1 MEQNHSALR
10 TRIRV
15 AAKHEPADVVIRNG
29 RIVNVFTGE
38 LMIGDVAVS
47 GGIIAGIGA
56 YEGKETVDA
65 QGRYI
70 VPGFIDGHV
79 HIESSLLTP
88 QQFARVL
95 LLHGVTTVVTDPHEI
110 ANVAG
115 TAGIRYMLDAA
126 EGLPIDSYVMLPSC
140 VPATPF
146 ESNGAQLDAEHLEP
160 FYRHPNVLGLAEVM
174 DYRSVANTE
183 ARMMHKLA
191 ATHEAGALMDGHAAG
206 ISRDGLNVYM
216 AAGIRTDHES
226 ISLQEA
232 QDRLDMGL
240 YLMIREGTVAKD
252 LDALLPVVTPRN
264 ARRCLFVTDDKLID
278 DLLNEGSIDH
288 IVRLAAAK
296 GLDPITAIQMATLN
310 TAECFRLRQHGAIA
324 AGYQAD
330 LLLLDDLEQVKIHQV
345 YKRGR
350 CVVDAGRLV
359 EAAFPPGNPITGS
372 LSGNLLG
379 LNVRKVEP
387 AHLAIPLKSDL
398 CHVIEVI
405 PNSLVT
411 HHRIE
416 QVEAKDGMFSPSVD
430 GDLLKLAVI
439 ERHHATGNVG
449 VGIVKGFGLKRG
461 AIATTVAHDSHNIVV
476 VGASDDEMLAAIEE
490 VTRTGGGAAV
500 VAGREVL
507 SSLPLPIAGLLSD
520 RPYWEVSE
528 GLKKL
533 MLAMAEIGASQA
545 FNPLLTLSFLTLPVI
560 PHLKLTDKGL
570 FDFASFSHIAVEAQ
584 REQSN

>member
-1 MEQNHSALR
+1 MEQNSSNLR

-15 AAKHEPADVVIRNG
+15 AAKKEPADVVIRNG

-38 LMIGDVAVS
+38 LMTGDVAIA
-47 GGIIAGIGA
+47 GGIIAGIGS
-56 YEGKETVDA
+56 YEGIETIDA

-88 QQFARVL
+88 PQFARVL
-95 LLHGVTTVVTDPHEI
+95 LMHGVTTVITDPHEV

-115 TAGIRYMLDAA
+115 TAGIQYMLDAA
-126 EGLPIDSYVMLPSC
+126 EGLPFDCFVMLPSS

-146 ESNGAQLDAEHLEP
+146 ESNGAQLNAEHLDP

-174 DYRSVANTE
+174 DYPSVANTE
-183 ARMMHKLA
+183 ERMLDKLA
-191 ATHEAGALMDGHAAG
+191 AAHKAGALIDGHAAG

-216 AAGIRTDHES
+216 AAGIRNDHEC
-226 ISLQEA
+226 ISSQEA
-232 QDRLDMGL
+232 QDRLDLGM
-240 YLMIREGTVAKD
+240 YLMIREGTVAKE

-264 ARRCLFVTDDKLID
+264 SRRCLFVTDDKLID

-288 IVRLAAAK
+288 IVRRAAAQ

-310 TAECFRLRQHGAIA
+310 TAECFRLHQHGAIA

-350 CVVDAGRLV
+350 CVVNAGQLV
-359 EAAFPPGNPITGS
+359 EEAFPPYDPKTSS
-372 LSGNLLG
+372 LNRNLIG
-379 LNVRKVEP
+379 LHVHKLELD
-387 AHLAIPLKSDL
+387 HLAIPLQGDR

-405 PNSLVT
+405 PNSLLT
-411 HHRIE
+411 HHRIDK
-416 QVEAKDGMFSPSVD
+416 VEVSDGMFSPSVD
-430 GDLLKLAVI
+430 SDLLKIAVI

-449 VGIVKGFGLKRG
+449 VGIVKGFGLQRG

-490 VTRTGGGAAV
+490 VIRTGGGAAV
-500 VAGREVL
+500 VANREVL
-507 SSLPLPIAGLLSD
+507 ASLPLPIAGLLSD
-520 RPYWEVSE
+520 RPYKEVHD

-533 MLAMAEIGASQA
+533 MLAMADIGASQA

-570 FDFASFSHIAVEAQ
+570 FDFASFSHIEVEA
-584 REQSN
+584 

>member
-1 MEQNHSALR
+1 MGNNRAALQ

-15 AAKHEPADVVIRNG
+15 AAKQEPADLVIRGG

-38 LMIGDVAVS
+38 LMEGDIAIVE
-47 GGIIAGIGA
+47 GMIAGIGA
-56 YEGKETVDA
+56 YEGKEIVDA

-88 QQFARVL
+88 QQFARVS

-115 TAGIRYMLDAA
+115 AAGIQYMLDAA
-126 EGLPIDSYVMLPSC
+126 EGLPLDCYVMLPSC

-146 ESNGAQLDAEHLEP
+146 ESNGAQLGAEELAP
-160 FYRHPNVLGLAEVM
+160 FYGHPKVLGLAEVM
-174 DYRSVANTE
+174 DYPSVASTD
-183 ARMMHKLA
+183 ARMLHKIA
-191 ATHEAGALMDGHAAG
+191 MAQEAGAVIDGHAAG
-206 ISRDGLNVYM
+206 ISREGLNVYM
-216 AAGIRTDHES
+216 AADIRSDHES
-226 ISLQEA
+226 VSLQEA
-232 QDRLDMGL
+232 RDRLDLGM

-252 LDALLPVVTPRN
+252 LEALLPAVTPRN

-278 DLLNEGSIDH
+278 DLLSEGSIDH
-288 IVRLAAAK
+288 IVRLAVGR
-296 GLDPITAIQMATLN
+296 GLDPVTAIQMATLN
-310 TAECFRLRQHGAIA
+310 TAECFRLRHHGAIA

-330 LLLLDDLEQVKIHQV
+330 LLLLDDLEQVTIHQV

-359 EAAFPPGNPITGS
+359 EEAFPSTAPESGS
-372 LSGNLLG
+372 CNASGKLPG
-379 LNVRKVEP
+379 LNAKKVEA
-387 AHLAIPLKSDL
+387 AHLAIPLQGDR
-398 CHVIEVI
+398 CHVIAII

-411 HHRIE
+411 RHRIE
-416 QVEAKDGMFSPSVD
+416 QVDVKDGCFFPSVNS
-430 GDLLKLAVI
+430 DLLKLAVI
-439 ERHHATGNVG
+439 ERHNATGNVG
-449 VGIVKGFGLKRG
+449 VGVVQGFGLKRG

-476 VGASDDEMLAAIEE
+476 VGTSDDDMLAAIDE

-507 SSLPLPIAGLLSD
+507 ASLPLPIAGLLSD
-520 RPYWEVSE
+520 RPYLEVYE
-528 GLKKL
+528 GLKQL
-533 MLAMAEIGASQA
+533 GLAMAQIGASEA

-570 FDFASFSHIAVEAQ
+570 FDFNSFSHIPVEA
-584 REQSN
+584 

>member
-1 MEQNHSALR
+1 MEQKLSELR

-15 AAKHEPADVVIRNG
+15 AAKQEPADLVIRNG

-38 LMIGDVAVS
+38 LMDGDVAIV
-47 GGIIAGIGA
+47 GGIIAGIGS
-56 YEGKETVDA
+56 YEGKEIVDA
-65 QGRYI
+65 QGKYI

-88 QQFARVL
+88 QQFANVS

-115 TAGIRYMLDAA
+115 TSGIQYMLDAA
-126 EGLPIDSYVMLPSC
+126 HDLPIDCYVMLPSC

-146 ESNGAQLDAEHLEP
+146 ESNGAQLDAEHLAP
-160 FYRHPNVLGLAEVM
+160 FYSHPNVLGLAEVM
-174 DYRSVANTE
+174 DYPSVANTNPS
-183 ARMMHKLA
+183 MLQKLA
-191 ATHEAGALMDGHAAG
+191 TTREAGALIDGHAAG
-206 ISRDGLNVYM
+206 ISREGLNVYM

-226 ISLQEA
+226 VSLQEA
-232 QDRLDMGL
+232 QDRLDLGM

-252 LDALLPVVTPRN
+252 LDALLPVVTSRN
-264 ARRCLFVTDDKLID
+264 SRRCLFVTDDKLID

-288 IVRLAAAK
+288 IVRLAMAR

-310 TAECFRLRQHGAIA
+310 AAECFRLHQHGAIA

-330 LLLLDDLEQVKIHQV
+330 MLLLDDLEHVKIHQV
-345 YKRGR
+345 YKRG
-350 CVVDAGRLV
+350 CLVVDEGQLV
-359 EAAFPPGNPITGS
+359 EEAFPPVVTDGS
-372 LSGNLLG
+372 MSNSNLRG
-379 LNVRKVEP
+379 MNVHKVEKS
-387 AHLAIPLKSDL
+387 HLAIPLQGDR

-405 PNSLVT
+405 PNSLLT

-416 QVEAKDGMFSPSVD
+416 QVEVKDGMFTPSIAS
-430 GDLLKLAVI
+430 DLLKIAVI
-439 ERHHATGNVG
+439 ERHRATGNVG

-476 VGASDDEMLAAIEE
+476 VGVSDDEMLAAVQE
-490 VTRTGGGAAV
+490 VIRTGGGSAV
-500 VAGREVL
+500 VAGSEIL
-507 SSLPLPIAGLLSD
+507 ASLPLPIAGLISD
-520 RPYWEVSE
+520 RPYSEVNE
-528 GLKKL
+528 GLQKL
-533 MLAMAEIGASQA
+533 KLAMTQIGASQA

-570 FDFASFSHIAVEAQ
+570 FDFASFSHIEVEVK
-584 REQSN
+584 